1 MARKSNKKSRRAGWT
16 NLKAKEDLESLTAL
30 ATASQQAMQTGE
42 GEESTMLSRRT
53 QTRPHGPLNN
63 RELFQGAFAAVA
75 AYTVGLI
82 TARAVI
88 NRLGRSST
96 KKKNKKKNK
105 KKGKTRNKSNKN
117 NIKK

>member
-16 NLKAKEDLESLTAL
+16 NLKAKEDLERLTAL
-30 ATASQQAMQTGE
+30 ASAQQAMQIRE
-42 GEESTMLSRRT
+42 GEESTMLSRRR

-63 RELFQGAFAAVA
+63 RELFQGAFVAAA

-82 TARAVI
+82 TARAVM

-96 KKKNKKKNK
+96 KKKNK
-105 KKGKTRNKSNKN
+105 KKGKTRNKSNKKN
-117 NIKK
+117 KKK

>member
-16 NLKAKEDLESLTAL
+16 NLNAKKELESLTPIAAAQL
-30 ATASQQAMQTGE
+30 AMQI
-42 GEESTMLSRRT
+42 EEARRT

-63 RELFQGAFAAVA
+63 RELFQGAFAAAA

-96 KKKNKKKNK
+96 KKKNKKKKK

>member
-1 MARKSNKKSRRAGWT
+1 MARKSKKKSRRAGWT

-30 ATASQQAMQTGE
+30 AAAQQAMQIE
-42 GEESTMLSRRT
+42 EDQESTMLSRRT

-105 KKGKTRNKSNKN
+105 KKGKTRNKSNKH
-117 NIKK
+117 

>member
-1 MARKSNKKSRRAGWT
+1 
-16 NLKAKEDLESLTAL
+16 
-30 ATASQQAMQTGE
+30 MQIGE

-63 RELFQGAFAAVA
+63 RELFQGAFVAAA